1 MARRYTSTTV
11 SDAVLNITSLQQL
24 KDYQRAQM
32 EIWLAVDSGN
42 NEAEVIRLLNALPTL
57 ATLFKGTLGI
67 PALISTLGGYAEEA
81 AETRKSEF
89 LTELNDGYQ
98 FFKTQVQ
105 QWDSNFVSMKLS
117 VPMVRVT
124 DTQAGGYVQAIRG
137 KGYVISKTNSQGITI
152 TF

>member
-1 MARRYTSTTV
+1 MALRYKSTTV
-11 SDAVLNITSLQQL
+11 SNAILNITSLQQL

-32 EIWLAVDSGN
+32 EKWLAVDSGN

-67 PALISTLGGYAEEA
+67 PSLISTLGAYAEEA
-81 AETRKSEF
+81 AATRKSEF

-117 VPMVRVT
+117 VPIVRIT
-124 DTQAGGYVQAIRG
+124 DTQNGGYVQAIRG
-137 KGYVISKTNSQGITI
+137 TGYVISKTNSQGITI